1 MCSGRNI
8 ISMCNREWLLSIMQ
22 LKSYVCCTRRDAI
35 VFNSWGPYVCVCI
48 ECVWLLQQQQH
59 EKIKTTSASYAI
71 NTTPAYYIVVTN
83 CYASY
88 FIGDLWCQSRKKRAT
103 TGELAKIC
111 EFLDSLISA
120 QLKHAIRL
128 STKCRI
134 LGGGG
139 LIPFIHERMIYY
151 DIYYER
157 NVAFYGVDDSFAD
170 LDIGSGHRNRL
181 CNMWLRVARVNFALT
196 KL

>member
-1 MCSGRNI
+1 
-8 ISMCNREWLLSIMQ
+8 MQ

-35 VFNSWGPYVCVCI
+35 VFNSWGPYVCVFAFMCLVI
-48 ECVWLLQQQQH
+48 ATTTH
-59 EKIKTTSASYAI
+59 NNTKKTASASYAI

-88 FIGDLWCQSRKKRAT
+88 CIGDLWCQSRKKRAT

-111 EFLDSLISA
+111 EFLDTLISA

-134 LGGGG
+134 LVAGG
-139 LIPFIHERMIYY
+139 LIPFIHYKH
-151 DIYYER
+151 ER
-157 NVAFYGVDDSFAD
+157 NVAFYGVDNSFAD

-181 CNMWLRVARVNFALT
+181 CNM
-196 KL
+196 